1 MSRIRYRSWC
11 RKSVRREQIN
21 NYLSGREA
29 KSLKEIAKGVGVSHA
44 TAHYL
49 VKGMLEEELIY
60 IQDIRGRPVKY
71 YIPMRKQA

>member
-1 MSRIRYRSWC
+1 VRYL
-11 RKSVRREQIN
+11 Q
-21 NYLSGREA
+21 GREA
-29 KSLKEIAKGVGVSHA
+29 RSVNEIARGIGISHS

-71 YIPMRKQA
+71 YIPMGKQA

>member
-1 MSRIRYRSWC
+1 
-11 RKSVRREQIN
+11 
-21 NYLSGREA
+21 LSGREA
-29 KSLKEIAKGVGVSHA
+29 KSVNEIAKGIGVSHF
-44 TAHYL
+44 TAYYL